1 MDAHTTQPA
10 RLEIDGGNGRGA
22 IGATRVANE
31 VVASIAAL
39 AALQVDGVNAMYQP
53 AGQQIDRILRRVYAH
68 RGVRV
73 ELIADALHIDL
84 WIVIEAGGSVP
95 VIGGEVQRRVA
106 DAVDRMLGLR
116 VAEVNVFVS
125 EVIFR

>member
-1 MDAHTTQPA
+1 MKSHSQQTVLGIVLLSAAGAGQIAAPRCA
-10 RLEIDGGNGRGA
+10 LPVVIFGDGEGREA

-73 ELIADALHIDL
+73 LDGAFGSFRHAREYTFRPRSALL
-84 WIVIEAGGSVP
+84 GS
-95 VIGGEVQRRVA
+95 GR
-106 DAVDRMLGLR
+106 
-116 VAEVNVFVS
+116 
-125 EVIFR
+125 